1 MKIEDMILVSIDDHV
16 IEPADLFENHM
27 PEKYRDQGPHFERLS
42 NGVDQW
48 VFQGEVMGTVGL
60 GATASWPRD
69 EWNFDPVGLAE
80 MRPGCYDIHQRVR
93 DMNANGILASLN
105 FGTAVGFA
113 GAWLAGKPDLQL
125 SAIAVSAYNDW
136 QIDELAGSYP
146 GRVIPLCILPLW
158 DTDACV
164 LELERIAAKG
174 CRAITFPET
183 PYANDLP
190 SFYGDHWDAVLE
202 ACERLG
208 IVLSMHIGGAFN
220 LLTRPEGATADQLI
234 VLAAQLS
241 GVACTDLI
249 TSGTFRKF
257 PNLKVALSEGG
268 IGWVPFL
275 LDRMDKHMWNQSWT
289 GLDIG
294 AATRHR
300 DLAEELPRM
309 LHHRAHQ
316 PAHHRP
322 HRRAHGGVGVRLPAL
337 RLDLAEVARDADG
350 RVRRRG
356 HQRRRDPQDHLG
368 ERLHVLRLGSV
379 PAHRRRSRPPS
390 GRCGRSPTMST
401 PRSRPRPST
410 ASGTSRR
417 PATEPVTEPL
427 TERVTHPLVEAA
439 RDLDPLIRKYADE
452 AEQLGTTPLAVVDA
466 AARGAAAALDGAA
479 RGRR

>member
-1 MKIEDMILVSIDDHV
+1 MNHDDMILVSIDDHV
-16 IEPADLFENHM
+16 IEPHDLFEKHM
-27 PEKYRDQGPHFERLS
+27 PAKYRDQGPQFERLA

-60 GATASWPRD
+60 GATASWPRK
-69 EWNFDPVGLAE
+69 EWSFDPVGLAE
-80 MRPGCYDIHQRVR
+80 MRPGCYDVHQRVR

-113 GAWLAGKPDLQL
+113 GAWLAGKPDLAL

-146 GRVIPLCILPLW
+146 GRIIPLCIIPLW

-174 CRAITFPET
+174 CKAITFPET
-183 PYANDLP
+183 PYANGLP
-190 SFYGDHWDAVLE
+190 SFYGDHWDSVLE

-257 PNLKVALSEGG
+257 PNLKVAMSEGG

-294 AATRHR
+294 AATATEIWKKNFLGCFISEPTNLRIIDRIGEHTVAWEC
-300 DLAEELPRM
+300 DYPHSDSTWPNSPEVLMEEFVN
-309 LHHRAHQ
+309 AGIADDVIHQ
-316 PAHHRP
+316 ITWENACRFYDWDPF
-322 HRRAHGGVGVRLPAL
+322 RRTPKEQATVGAL
-337 RLDLAEVARDADG
+337 RSLATDVDTSETTKAEYRERYLASAADSIG
-350 RVRRRG
+350 
-356 HQRRRDPQDHLG
+356 
-368 ERLHVLRLGSV
+368 
-379 PAHRRRSRPPS
+379 
-390 GRCGRSPTMST
+390 
-401 PRSRPRPST
+401 
-410 ASGTSRR
+410 
-417 PATEPVTEPL
+417 
-427 TERVTHPLVEAA
+427 
-439 RDLDPLIRKYADE
+439 
-452 AEQLGTTPLAVVDA
+452 
-466 AARGAAAALDGAA
+466 
-479 RGRR
+479 